1 MSLLDY
7 FHPLSTL
14 KRQRENYLI
23 KDSLIQSLVEPT
35 SAPLPE
41 LKALCSEVTYLALDI
56 ETTGFDPVED
66 EILSMGW
73 VVIKNQQID
82 LANSQHVYIKHC
94 DKVKPE
100 SAVINHITPQML
112 ANGVSLHEAMSYF
125 FTQLGDKVLVVHG
138 SVIEASFINYYA
150 KKYWQLPPPPLLW
163 LDTLC
168 LEKHFATAI
177 DHYSDVDLTLAGTR
191 KRYGLPEYNSH
202 NAFVDAPGAAELL
215 LAQQKRLSRGSRDSF
230 ARLYRLSQKK

>member
-1 MSLLDY
+1 MALLDY
-7 FHPLSTL
+7 FHPLSVL
-14 KRQRENYLI
+14 KRQRESFLI
-23 KDSLIQSLVEPT
+23 KDSSMQSLLKPT
-35 SAPLPE
+35 KAELPE
-41 LKALCSEVTYLALDI
+41 LKALCKDLTYVVLDI
-56 ETTGFDPVED
+56 ETTGFDPVD
-66 EILSMGW
+66 DDILSMGW
-73 VVIKNQQID
+73 VVINNQQID
-82 LANSQHVYIKHC
+82 LANCQHLYIKNC

-112 ANGVSLHEAMSYF
+112 DNGISLHEAMNYF
-125 FTQLGDKVLVVHG
+125 FTQLGDRVLVAHG
-138 SVIEASFINYYA
+138 SVIESGFINYYA
-150 KKYWQLPPPPLLW
+150 KKYWQLPTLPLLW

-202 NAFVDAPGAAELL
+202 NALVDALGAAELL